1 MRIDLSGKVAVVTG
15 GSRGIG
21 HAIAQALAVAGAQVA
36 IIGRD
41 GAKAQAAAHA
51 LSNGA
56 ARGYG
61 CDVGDAGQVE
71 TTIAAIEGD
80 FGRIDVVVNNAGTTR
95 DNLLFRIAEDDWD
108 TVIDTNLKGAFLV
121 TKHAARGMIKRRWG
135 RIVNITSVV
144 GIYGNKGQSNYTA
157 SKAGLIGFTKSVS
170 KELASRNVLV
180 NAVAPGF
187 IDTELTRAIT
197 GDARE
202 ALIGAIPLG
211 RLGQGSDVA
220 AAVLFLVSDFASYIT
235 GQVLVVDGGMVLR
248 SFPHTS
254 IEATH
259 GNGHEAA
266 RGEGQRHH
274 RRGAGGRARQAHL
287 RSELHGGP
295 GRGQPRHRGAG
306 NGLREGI
313 RHRHSGRRS
322 REAANGGTGVAISAR
337 EDGEMSA

>member
-1 MRIDLSGKVAVVTG
+1 MKIDLAGKVAVVTG

-21 HAIAQALAVAGAQVA
+21 HAIARTLAVAGAQVG
-36 IIGRD
+36 ILGRD

-51 LSNGA
+51 LANGVG

-61 CDVGDAGQVE
+61 CDVADAAQVE
-71 TTIAAIEGD
+71 TTIAAVERD

-95 DNLLFRIAEDDWD
+95 DNLLFRIGEDDWD

-135 RIVNITSVV
+135 RIVNITSIV

-197 GDARE
+197 GDARK
-202 ALIGAIPLG
+202 P
-211 RLGQGSDVA
+211 
-220 AAVLFLVSDFASYIT
+220 
-235 GQVLVVDGGMVLR
+235 
-248 SFPHTS
+248 
-254 IEATH
+254 
-259 GNGHEAA
+259 
-266 RGEGQRHH
+266 
-274 RRGAGGRARQAHL
+274 
-287 RSELHGGP
+287 
-295 GRGQPRHRGAG
+295 
-306 NGLREGI
+306 
-313 RHRHSGRRS
+313 
-322 REAANGGTGVAISAR
+322 
-337 EDGEMSA
+337 